1 MSVPA
6 ELFGVPVTALP
17 RLLGAATLAY
27 SVAVVA
33 KPKVLAGP
41 CGLVDEF
48 GNVPRDVATA
58 VRAVST
64 RDAIISAAMLV
75 TPAGPALRAVTAT
88 RALCDLSDALV
99 FGSMAK
105 DPVARKKIV
114 AVTATWGTLIW
125 ISRRWA

>member
-1 MSVPA
+1 M
-6 ELFGVPVTALP
+6 TAFP

-27 SVAVVA
+27 SLAVVA

-41 CGLVDEF
+41 CELVDEF
-48 GNVPRDVATA
+48 GEVPRDVATA

-64 RDAIISAAMLV
+64 RDSIMSIALMV

-88 RALCDLSDALV
+88 RAICDLSDAVV
-99 FGSMAK
+99 FGAAAK
-105 DPVARKKIV
+105 TPEARKKIV
-114 AVTATWGTLIW
+114 ALTATWGTLIW

>member
-1 MSVPA
+1 
-6 ELFGVPVTALP
+6 VTAFP
-17 RLLGAATLAY
+17 RILGAATLAY

-48 GNVPRDVATA
+48 GEVPPSVATA

-64 RDAIISAAMLV
+64 RDAIISVLMLV
-75 TPAGPALRAVTAT
+75 APAGPALRFVTTT
-88 RALCDLSDALV
+88 RGLCDLSDAAV
-99 FGSMAK
+99 FGLPVK

-114 AVTATWGTLIW
+114 AVGVGWGSLVLL
-125 ISRRWA
+125 SRRWAG

>member
-1 MSVPA
+1 MPA
-6 ELFGVPVTALP
+6 VP

-27 SVAVVA
+27 SLAVIA

-41 CGLVDEF
+41 CELVDEF
-48 GNVPRDVATA
+48 GDVPADVATA

-64 RDAIISAAMLV
+64 RDAIMSVAMLV

-88 RALCDLSDALV
+88 RAICDLSDAVV
-99 FGSMAK
+99 FGAVAK
-105 DPVARKKIV
+105 NPTARKKIV
-114 AVTATWGTLIW
+114 GVTATWGTLIW